1 MLLGQTGG
9 GRGRGWYLGKH
20 CWIVIKHN
28 NLLDVRSEEDLETLH
43 CAMTLH
49 CPCDSKLASLAVN
62 IVNSAHKPA
71 PRVIRHPHP
80 LPLDI
85 SLGER
90 IHLCTWQVL
99 CPEITK
105 LLMRSEEKER
115 KMV

>member
-1 MLLGQTGG
+1 MVSGH
-9 GRGRGWYLGKH
+9 H

-43 CAMTLH
+43 CAMALH
-49 CPCDSKLASLAVN
+49 CPCDSKLASLLAN

-71 PRVIRHPHP
+71 PRVICHPHP

-85 SLGER
+85 SLGKR
-90 IHLCTWQVL
+90 ICLCTWQVL

-115 KMV
+115 NMVQGIGEI